1 MAQTLDT
8 TGRYGNVTVLGV
20 VIPITG
26 WRCKVHKEFAIAT
39 DSGNYDSATAQ
50 LWRSRAPGE
59 VWCEG
64 SLEGNFDLAGTTD
77 ANFIQKFKSDGPY
90 AVVLNITRTVQFA
103 SFNGDFDEIEINVAV
118 PGATMVT
125 FTTPFMSNGVPTLY

>member
-1 MAQTLDT
+1 MSATLDA
-8 TGRYGNVTVLGV
+8 TGRFGNATVNGV
-20 VIPITG
+20 IINITG
-26 WRCKVHKEFAIAT
+26 WRCKVHKEFAIST
-39 DSGNYDSATAQ
+39 DSGNFDAASNQ

-90 AVVLNITRTVQFA
+90 AVALNITQTVKFA
-103 SFNGDFDEIEINVAV
+103 SFNADFDEVEINVAV

-125 FTTPFMSNGVPTLY
+125 FTTPFMSNGIPTLY

>member
-1 MAQTLDT
+1 MCGASTNGLIGT
-8 TGRYGNVTVLGV
+8 HL
-20 VIPITG
+20 IPAAFDCGI
-26 WRCKVHKEFAIAT
+26 
-39 DSGNYDSATAQ
+39 
-50 LWRSRAPGE
+50 PE
-59 VWCEG
+59 VKAAG
-64 SLEGNFDLAGTTD
+64 LLALMGIFDLAGTTD